1 MLVGRERLLR
11 GGIAANLAAMLLLA
25 AYVLSQAYP
34 STEAVRLRNA
44 LLIEPGIPADFS
56 WTPDRMPASFMAER
70 HAPPPAFVSAMHEA
84 GVDSA
89 GGDWDK
95 ALLLAGML
103 TRNAQDKGPIQSDL
117 TTTYRAIVDDGQGY
131 CADFVKVYL
140 GLAEAAGLVAR
151 RWAFSFDG
159 FGGDGHTLVEVF
171 DRQRNKWVFLDVY
184 NNVHAVD
191 AASGEPL
198 SALEF
203 REFILGRRPAT
214 IIRPNG
220 PGRPGYKI
228 ESKLVDYY
236 RRGAGEWYLLWGNN
250 ELAYDSHPAVRAAG
264 WVSQSLGQLVAV
276 ALGVHPRIKVLVT
289 TDNTP
294 QLERMEKLRWR
305 LLASAALFA
314 ALSVL
319 LAGQV
324 ILLVWRSHR
333 VRVRTVTVGE

>member
-1 MLVGRERLLR
+1 MLVGNARHLR
-11 GGIAANLAAMLLLA
+11 TSIAVNLAGMLLLA
-25 AYVLSQAYP
+25 GYVLSQAYP

-44 LLIEPGIPADFS
+44 LLIEPGASADFS
-56 WTPDRMPASFMAER
+56 WNPDRIPASFMAEHR
-70 HAPPPAFVSAMHEA
+70 APPPAFVSAIREA
-84 GVDSA
+84 GVESA
-89 GGDWDK
+89 GGDWEK
-95 ALLLAGML
+95 ALVLAGML

-117 TTTYRAIVDDGQGY
+117 TSTYRAIVDDGRGY

-151 RWAFSFDG
+151 RWGFSFDG

-184 NNVHAVD
+184 NNVHALD
-191 AASGEPL
+191 AATGEPL

-203 REFILGRRPAT
+203 REFALGHRPAPV
-214 IIRPNG
+214 IRSNG

-236 RRGAGEWYLLWGNN
+236 RRGAEEWYLLWGNN
-250 ELAYDSHPAVRAAG
+250 ELAYDSHPAIRAAG
-264 WVSQSLGQLVAV
+264 RVSHSLEQLVAV
-276 ALGVHPRIKVLVT
+276 AIGVHPRIKALAT
-289 TDNTP
+289 TENAP

-314 ALSVL
+314 ALLVS

-324 ILLVWRSHR
+324 ALLVRR
-333 VRVRTVTVGE
+333 GQRVRTRPIAVGE